1 MACASGLWGRTEGQI
16 EKGGWRGCIRGGKM
30 GARMAEASLKSPRV
44 SISALDRD
52 KDEEVEGGQD

>member
-1 MACASGLWGRTEGQI
+1 
-16 EKGGWRGCIRGGKM
+16 M